1 MTLPS
6 AAYQVEND
14 QILDDTGQVIQ
25 LRGVNWFG
33 FETNDH
39 VAHALWARN
48 WRDMIAQMQSLGF
61 NAVRI
66 LVCSAT
72 LHGAATWGTG
82 NPATDWNTA
91 AEKAADAIL
100 AVAPDL
106 LIFVEGI
113 EKNPH

>member
-39 VAHALWARN
+39 VAHGLWARN
-48 WRDMIAQMQSLGF
+48 WRLPPICM
-61 NAVRI
+61 
-66 LVCSAT
+66 
-72 LHGAATWGTG
+72 
-82 NPATDWNTA
+82 
-91 AEKAADAIL
+91 
-100 AVAPDL
+100 
-106 LIFVEGI
+106 IFVEGI